1 MVYTLTLNPSL
12 DYMMPVRQLRT
23 GATNRSEG
31 EQIRIGGKGINVS
44 ILLRR
49 LGVENLALGIAAG
62 FTGEELLRRMDEKGI
77 RHAFLMGGAGFT
89 RINVKLLSEKEKEC
103 AVYEAAEIQKAKDTA
118 EVIVTEAVKEAQRYA
133 DGLKKQSAEKLSEAV
148 GIVKDTLLK

>member
-44 ILLRR
+44 ILLWR
-49 LGVENLALGIAAG
+49 LGVENLALGIAAD
-62 FTGEELLRRMDEKGI
+62 LPEKNCCEGW
-77 RHAFLMGGAGFT
+77 T
-89 RINVKLLSEKEKEC
+89 RKES
-103 AVYEAAEIQKAKDTA
+103 VMPF
-118 EVIVTEAVKEAQRYA
+118 
-133 DGLKKQSAEKLSEAV
+133 
-148 GIVKDTLLK
+148 

>member
-1 MVYTLTLNPSL
+1 MAAEMLKKV
-12 DYMMPVRQLRT
+12 M
-23 GATNRSEG
+23 AT
-31 EQIRIGGKGINVS
+31 
-44 ILLRR
+44 
-49 LGVENLALGIAAG
+49 ENEAA
-62 FTGEELLRRMDEKGI
+62 DEKNAAAEADKI
-77 RHAFLMGGAGFT
+77 IKKAKDDAE
-89 RINVKLLSEKEKEC
+89 KLLSEKEKEC